1 MSIVELSFLSPTH
14 AYFSMRV
21 QLQRLFEHWRST
33 WEVEYCV
40 CPGRHGKKTDIL
52 DLFWHFSIK
61 LSDIGML
68 LIGVWTIK
76 PTRKKGCFGK
86 HYMLRFMLFCWAHC
100 EMRSM
105 SFCKDDTSPK
115 LETSDIVMSSTYF
128 QWLERRGEWVARSLI
143 IIRKRIG
150 PNFVPWGTRH
160 VRASTLRWSLRA

>member
-68 LIGVWTIK
+68 YLVCRTIK
-76 PTRKKGCFGK
+76 PTRKKGCFGQHHMFDWK
-86 HYMLRFMLFCWAHC
+86 
-100 EMRSM
+100 M
-105 SFCKDDTSPK
+105 SKQINDISFTYHGVQGTHKIQLLTYSCNFQRAFAVK
-115 LETSDIVMSSTYF
+115 L
-128 QWLERRGEWVARSLI
+128 SLK
-143 IIRKRIG
+143 RKRESEKKREFG
-150 PNFVPWGTRH
+150 NQHLMH
-160 VRASTLRWSLRA
+160 VLTLLNTG